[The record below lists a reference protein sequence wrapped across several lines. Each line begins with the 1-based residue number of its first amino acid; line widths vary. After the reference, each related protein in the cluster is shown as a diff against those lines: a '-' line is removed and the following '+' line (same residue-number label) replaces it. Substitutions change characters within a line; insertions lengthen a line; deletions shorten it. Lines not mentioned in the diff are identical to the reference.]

1 MPRGDSKSCEAQG
14 NTDPLQ
20 QAKANSCC
28 LQSRRL
34 DNNIHTPALLP
45 LLQLWNSY
53 LKERLEAVRGL
64 SIAHPAVA
72 ALNHTFDRALVS
84 MHKMP
89 RIWLDYLEFL
99 AGQHRLTHTR
109 RVFDRALMALP
120 ITQHDRVWPLYL
132 VRLSC
137 WITGRAGNC
146 VGDTAGSALAGHLR
160 SCCSLACTHAIMAA
174 RFGDACGALS
184 CPFGPSC

>member
-1 MPRGDSKSCEAQG
+1 MQ
-14 NTDPLQ
+14 Q
-20 QAKANSCC
+20 QATLALCGRPQNVSCFKD
-28 LQSRRL
+28 LK
-34 DNNIHTPALLP
+34 IHTLALLP

-99 AGQHRLTHTR
+99 VGQHRLTHTR

-132 VRLSC
+132 V
-137 WITGRAGNC
+137 
-146 VGDTAGSALAGHLR
+146 
-160 SCCSLACTHAIMAA
+160 SL
-174 RFGDACGALS
+174 
-184 CPFGPSC
+184 

>member
-1 MPRGDSKSCEAQG
+1 MCIMVIGWC
-14 NTDPLQ
+14 
-20 QAKANSCC
+20 
-28 LQSRRL
+28 
-34 DNNIHTPALLP
+34 HTLALVP

-99 AGQHRLTHTR
+99 VGQHRWTHTR

-132 VRLSC
+132 VS
-137 WITGRAGNC
+137 
-146 VGDTAGSALAGHLR
+146 V
-160 SCCSLACTHAIMAA
+160 
-174 RFGDACGALS
+174 
-184 CPFGPSC
+184 